1 VTQSATRG
9 GGRRRSA
16 RAVTLRHVPTT
27 PAATTDT
34 RTVLDVAGLR
44 KSFGA
49 LHVLDHVDLRVARN
63 ETVALVGD
71 NGVGKSTVVR
81 CIAHDI
87 AADGG
92 TITVS
97 GAPHGRTPAE
107 VRAQGIA
114 VVHQHPALCG
124 NLDVT
129 ANLFLGRERGRWL
142 LAGADMRLRA
152 ERLLSDLHI
161 AIDDVEAPLG
171 GLSGGQQRSV
181 ALARAMVDLPQLVV
195 LDEPTAALPAEQARQ
210 VEVLIRNL
218 RDGGASLL
226 LVTHSLTQAFTF
238 ADRIVVLRGGRIVA
252 EVTPAESHPD
262 DVRALMAGTA
272 IDSTARRQL
281 RRLHSLTDQLAE
293 VAPSAS
299 LPLIMAG
306 LADALDEDMLA
317 VHLYEGDQE
326 PPRLRRSAAV
336 GVPLGVLDA
345 SLVLP
350 IGPGGGVL
358 GRCAAVGDAVQVED
372 LRQSGPDEPLRDAAL
387 ADGIV
392 GVWAVPVI
400 SNERLLGVVSGYRRA
415 AGRLQRDQLELAS
428 LYAGYAAAAID
439 RDRVLWQLRERNDVL
454 EALRTML
461 EALAG
466 AERFTAGF
474 DAALETLRRGLHASG
489 IELQL
494 LDGDELASR
503 TSVGQLPDD
512 VDRTRLRAVAHDR
525 RGGAVTRLDATT
537 AAAAMAGRGVLV
549 VGWPRRVEPSP
560 EVLRLLDASARSLC
574 LAIEGDELAKARE
587 QAEALRESHALQRQ
601 VLERLSHELRTPLT
615 AVHGYASTLLQPD
628 VDWDEPSRA
637 RFLSA
642 IARESD
648 RLRGL
653 VTNLLDASAIESGVL
668 RLHLDWC
675 DLRYVLEAAVAVMPR
690 GTGREIAVDLPDD
703 LPPVWA
709 DHDRL
714 EQVFVNLL
722 HNAVVHTPAGTMIR
736 VDAGTDPSGATVH
749 VRVADDGP
757 GIPADDAEAI
767 FAPHV
772 TGGGSGG
779 AGLGLAIA
787 RGIVA
792 AHGGTLTLADTRTGA
807 TFICALPTD
816 SGAGPEHPAPLSPLD
831 AEEPT

>member
-1 VTQSATRG
+1 VS
-9 GGRRRSA
+9 
-16 RAVTLRHVPTT
+16 TT
-27 PAATTDT
+27 PAIHADT
-34 RTVLDVAGLR
+34 RTVLDIAGLR

-49 LHVLDHVDLRVARN
+49 LHVLDDVDLRVGRN

-71 NGVGKSTVVR
+71 NGVGKSTLVR

-87 AADGG
+87 DADAGSM
-92 TITVS
+92 TVS

-107 VRAQGIA
+107 VRAQGVA
-114 VVHQHPALCG
+114 VVHQDPALCE

-161 AIDDVEAPLG
+161 TIDDVDAPLG

-181 ALARAMVDLPQLVV
+181 ALARAMVDPPQLLV

-210 VEVLIRNL
+210 VEALIRNL
-218 RDGGASLL
+218 RDGGGSLL
-226 LVTHSLTQAFTF
+226 LVTHSLTQAFTL
-238 ADRIVVLRGGRIVA
+238 ADRIVVLRAGRIVA

-317 VHLYEGDQE
+317 VHLHDGGQVS
-326 PPRLRRSAAV
+326 PRLRRFAAV
-336 GVPLGVLDA
+336 GVPPGLLDA
-345 SLVLP
+345 SLVLR
-350 IGPGGGVL
+350 IGQAGGVL
-358 GRCAAVGDAVQVED
+358 GRCAAIGAAVQVED
-372 LRQSGPDEPLRDAAL
+372 LRQTDPAEPLRDAAL
-387 ADGIV
+387 ADGV
-392 GVWAVPVI
+392 VSVWAVPVI
-400 SNERLLGVVSGYRRA
+400 SNERLLGVVSGYRSA
-415 AGRLQRDQLELAS
+415 AGRLQRDQLELVS

-439 RDRVLWQLRERNDVL
+439 RDRVLQQLRERNEVL
-454 EALRTML
+454 ETLRTML

-466 AERFTAGF
+466 PERFKAGF

-494 LDGDELASR
+494 VDGDELASR
-503 TSVGQLPDD
+503 ARAGQPPDD
-512 VDRTRLRAVAHDR
+512 VDGTRLRAVANDLR
-525 RGGAVTRLDATT
+525 AGAVTRLEPTT
-537 AAAAMAGRGVLV
+537 AAAAMAGRGVLL
-549 VGWPRRVEPSP
+549 VGWPTRVEPSP

-642 IARESD
+642 IARESE

-675 DLRYVLEAAVAVMPR
+675 DLRYVLEAAMAVMPR
-690 GTGREIAVDLPDD
+690 GTGHEMAVELPDD

-722 HNAVVHTPAGTMIR
+722 HNAVVHTPAGTVIR
-736 VDAGTDPSGATVH
+736 VSATTDPSGAAVQ
-749 VRVADDGP
+749 VRVSDDGP
-757 GIPADDAEAI
+757 GIPAADAEAI
-767 FAPHV
+767 FTPHV
-772 TGGGSGG
+772 TGGESGG

-787 RGIVA
+787 RGIVT
-792 AHGGTLTLADTRTGA
+792 AHGGVLTLADARRGA
-807 TFICALPTD
+807 TFVCGLPTD
-816 SGAGPEHPAPLSPLD
+816 SGTVSAHAALLSSLD
-831 AEEPT
+831 AEETA